1 LSTSNSRDFSF
12 NEWQEARSILAR
24 YDNNLHDLR
33 KYGFSFI
40 TALLA
45 ANGLISVGGT
55 STVPATVKAAILMAT
70 LGLIVAL
77 KLLETHYRL
86 FQKAASIRARLLEN
100 RLNIDV
106 TNDLS
111 LFYDLQRWW
120 RYVQALYYGF
130 VGLVLLLGIAILW
143 SDPVV
148 LGYTV
153 FAVAVA
159 CVLLLYIN
167 ENRPTV
173 GYDWSVD
180 KKIVNQND
188 SVRITFTNLDAKDAG
203 DSTYGLTWEVS
214 KLTDQGAP
222 QPMKGCSGQAQAQLK
237 YFGSHDFLWSA
248 GVDPGLYRL
257 RVSHSKGG
265 GASGGTTASMV
276 GASGT
281 SGQAQQVPD
290 ITIQVTEVPKQSTGT
305 PASPAG

>member
-1 LSTSNSRDFSF
+1 M
-12 NEWQEARSILAR
+12 AR

-55 STVPATVKAAILMAT
+55 SSVPATVKAAILMAT

-111 LFYDLQRWW
+111 IFYDLQRWW
-120 RYVQALYYGF
+120 VYVQALYYGF

-143 SDPVV
+143 SDKPV

-167 ENRPTV
+167 RRRPTV
-173 GYDWSVD
+173 AYDWSVD
-180 KKIVNQND
+180 KKVLSQND
-188 SVRITFTNLDAKDAG
+188 SVRITFTNLDSKEAG
-203 DSTYGLTWEVS
+203 GSTYGLSWEVS
-214 KLTDQGAP
+214 KLTDQGSV
-222 QPMKGCSGQAQAQLK
+222 QPMPGCSGQAQVQLG
-237 YFGSHDFLWSA
+237 YFGSHDFLWRA

-257 RVSHSKGG
+257 RISHGKGG
-265 GASGGTTASMV
+265 GAQGGAPAKMV
-276 GASGT
+276 GAGA
-281 SGQAQQVPD
+281 QAQPVQD
-290 ITIQVTEVPKQSTGT
+290 ITIQVVDAPKQSAGATAP
-305 PASPAG
+305 PAA